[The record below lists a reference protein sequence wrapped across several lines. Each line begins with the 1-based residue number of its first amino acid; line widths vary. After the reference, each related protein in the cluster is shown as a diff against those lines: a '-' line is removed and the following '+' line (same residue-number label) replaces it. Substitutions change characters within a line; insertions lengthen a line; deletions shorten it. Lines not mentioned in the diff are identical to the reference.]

1 MKPAPPE
8 QPGTPD
14 TEQGFDVQYAL
25 QQAEEARRIRWEET
39 QEQLRTQVMSNLYS
53 ALRSAQVTLVLG
65 VANKEFPQNF
75 KQEIRALLIQM
86 AAGLGD
92 EESDT

>member
-1 MKPAPPE
+1 
-8 QPGTPD
+8 
-14 TEQGFDVQYAL
+14 
-25 QQAEEARRIRWEET
+25 
-39 QEQLRTQVMSNLYS
+39 MSNLYS